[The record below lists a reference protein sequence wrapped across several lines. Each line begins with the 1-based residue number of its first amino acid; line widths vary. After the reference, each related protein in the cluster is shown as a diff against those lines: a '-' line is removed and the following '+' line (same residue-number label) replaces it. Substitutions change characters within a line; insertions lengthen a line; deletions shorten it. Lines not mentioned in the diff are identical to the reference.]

1 MATKK
6 KKKLSYKYQV
16 VNLKEHYSKLYKESV
31 KNIASG
37 KYEIDN
43 LIDSKSDKRF
53 GITLLARPSNEV
65 KAKIEKLN
73 LELKKVEPN
82 QYYYPKSDIHITIM
96 SIISC
101 YDGFNIENIELPKY
115 IELIKKCIPN
125 KNNIKISFK
134 GLTASNSCIMLQ
146 GFMNNN
152 VLNDIRDNLR
162 FEFKK
167 SELEQSLDKRYSIQ
181 TAHSTIVRFKNHLNE
196 KESFLKI
203 IDKYADFDF
212 GTFEIKK
219 IELVYNDWYQK
230 KELVKKLHEFK
241 IQ

>member
-1 MATKK
+1 M
-6 KKKLSYKYQV
+6 
-16 VNLKEHYSKLYKESV
+16 NLKEHYSELYKESV
-31 KNIASG
+31 KKISSG

-53 GITLLARPSNEV
+53 GITLLVRPSNEV
-65 KAKIEKLN
+65 KAKIEKLTI
-73 LELKKVEPN
+73 ELKKAEPN
-82 QYYYPKSDIHITIM
+82 QYYYPNSDIHITVM

-101 YDGFNIENIELPKY
+101 YDDFNIENIELSKY
-115 IELIKKCIPN
+115 IELIKKCLPN
-125 KNNIKISFK
+125 KKNIEINFK

-152 VLNDIRDNLR
+152 VLNEIRDNLR

-181 TAHSTIVRFKNHLNE
+181 TAHSTIVRFRNHLNE
-196 KESFLKI
+196 KENFLKI

-219 IELVYNDWYQK
+219 IELVYNDWYQRN
-230 KELVKKLHEFK
+230 EHVKKLYAFE
-241 IQ
+241 I